1 MQSILKE
8 KKVIIIFLVS
18 VIVLALVFY
27 FVYRQKA
34 GLELEDD
41 LSEEE
46 TIERQT
52 RELEELMKDFKPLT
66 EEEIKEQTEKLEE
79 SLKEATKDSKPMT
92 DEEIE
97 KQTKELEKLM
107 Q

>member
-8 KKVIIIFLVS
+8 KKAIIIFLVS

-27 FVYRQKA
+27 FVYRQRDDVR
-34 GLELEDD
+34 LEDD

-52 RELEELMKDFKPLT
+52 RELEELMKDFEPLT

-97 KQTKELEKLM
+97 RQTKELEKLM